1 MAKFSNQK
9 IWRPKASF
17 TTFLKCWTL
26 EYEFTHVLKFI
37 KLFQKRKFYSIL
49 ILKVKFEISTLK
61 EWNTEEVL
69 ILKNE
74 IMRVK

>member
-1 MAKFSNQK
+1 MAKVSNQK

-26 EYEFTHVLKFI
+26 EYELTRAKIHKIISKEKVLFYINLKSKI
-37 KLFQKRKFYSIL
+37 WNKYLKRMKYWRSIN
-49 ILKVKFEISTLK
+49 F
-61 EWNTEEVL
+61 
-69 ILKNE
+69 KNE